1 MVKKKIFLDVD
12 CHTKQFT
19 EIEYSKGDIILYETK
34 KYIYTS
40 NRAALARIAREAD
53 KYYEDVCE
61 FNRDTNNRHNTHNIG
76 KCNDV
81 HSLHED
87 YGIIH
92 QQVGISIFSQNILLK
107 RRSSE

>member
-1 MVKKKIFLDVD
+1 MLKEKIFLDVN

-19 EIEYSKGDIILYETK
+19 EINYTKGDIILYETE

-40 NRAALARIAREAD
+40 NRAALARIAKEAD
-53 KYYEDVCE
+53 KYYEDACE
-61 FNRDTNNRHNTHNIG
+61 FTRDTNNRNNTHNIG

-81 HSLHED
+81 HSLHQD

-92 QQVGISIFSQNILLK
+92 QQVGISIFAENILLQSK
-107 RRSSE
+107 L